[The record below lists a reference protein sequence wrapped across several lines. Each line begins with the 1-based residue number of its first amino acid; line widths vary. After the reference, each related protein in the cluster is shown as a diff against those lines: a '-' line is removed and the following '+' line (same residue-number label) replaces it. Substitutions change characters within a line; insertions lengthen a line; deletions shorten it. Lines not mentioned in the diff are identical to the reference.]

1 MEGYVNFQKD
11 PWDIYYELMDI
22 LENSYILMNRNR
34 VNVTGL
40 SHINYRQSPV
50 TNAKQKKYEKVGFPI
65 QSQNFGLVKNR
76 NATADKRY
84 IPSKNNTRHPELYQK
99 LKELIEII
107 DPDFE
112 YTTITL
118 NKNVLCKPHYDANNL
133 SPSIIISLGDFSGGE
148 LNVEGK
154 KYDIKMRP
162 LKFNGSKLKHW
173 TEPFQGD
180 RYSFIY
186 YKN

>member
-1 MEGYVNFQKD
+1 M
-11 PWDIYYELMDI
+11 
-22 LENSYILMNRNR
+22 
-34 VNVTGL
+34 
-40 SHINYRQSPV
+40 
-50 TNAKQKKYEKVGFPI
+50 
-65 QSQNFGLVKNR
+65 
-76 NATADKRY
+76 
-84 IPSKNNTRHPELYQK
+84 YQK

-154 KYDIKMRP
+154 KYDIKMQP